1 MNKSPLK
8 FFLLVF
14 ALSIPIWLIGAMAE
28 RGLPLPMNLP
38 VSALQAFCP
47 ITAALILVYR
57 EDPLRGVRRLLKR
70 VVDYKRIRPKI
81 W

>member
-1 MNKSPLK
+1 
-8 FFLLVF
+8 
-14 ALSIPIWLIGAMAE
+14 
-28 RGLPLPMNLP
+28 MNLP

-57 EDPLRGVRRLLKR
+57 KDSLRRVRRLLKR